1 MDLFFLLSRHKF
13 SSIVLATFV
22 NFNAEKRKKNPLKI
36 RKAKCIEYIFAFLKI
51 EFEKIPIHIY
61 IPNFSFSIL
70 TDKRSRFLAKVF
82 R

>member
-1 MDLFFLLSRHKF
+1 VDLFFLLSRHKF
-13 SSIVLATFV
+13 SSIALATFV

-61 IPNFSFSIL
+61 IPNFSFFIL
-70 TDKRSRFLAKVF
+70 TEKRSRFLAKVF